1 MRIMALGRLQG
12 AILDNLA
19 ERSHLNTG
27 QLEELKGIDS
37 DLNGSEFDELLL
49 GEYRVSLHQ
58 LNVAKAKAYGVAPF
72 NVKGLDVNRGTWEIL
87 DQEFCN
93 ENGVVPVSC
102 VGKYI
107 VVAFSNPFELTI
119 SSKIA
124 EISGKQ
130 VLTLLSP
137 ERDIKEVLNQ
147 DANSGKK
154 SQFDDV
160 VEAVGIEFGPVE
172 EFYDDSLDD
181 EESVPIIQLANRIVE
196 DAYGLGASDIHI
208 EPQEKEL
215 VVRYR
220 IDGVCQEKLRL
231 PSKVAGSLVARL
243 KIMAN
248 LDIAERRLPQD
259 GRIIFKQFNRKNIDI
274 DLRVATAPLNHGE
287 GIVMRILDKQK
298 STMPLPAI
306 GFAEENLLKYRESI
320 KQPYGMILHCGP
332 TGSGKSMTLYSALN
346 EINSPRIVIRTA
358 EDPIEYTLNGINQ
371 MQMNR
376 QIGLTFA
383 SSLRAFL
390 RQDPDI
396 ILVGEIRDTETAN
409 IAVEAA
415 LTGHLLISTLHTN
428 DAPGTIARLTD
439 MNIEP
444 FMISS
449 SLLCVCAQRLMRR
462 VCKTCRIQYEP
473 KGREK
478 EVLETGINWSG
489 TIFKQNPKG
498 CPRCSNT
505 GFKGRIGIHELMATN
520 DELIEAINK
529 GKETSEIKKIA
540 MRGGMKTLHQDSLLK
555 VKDGIATLPEALAT
569 VPVDMT

>member
-1 MRIMALGRLQG
+1 MALGRLQG
-12 AILDNLA
+12 AIVDNLA

-27 QLEELKGIDS
+27 QLEALKGTDS

-130 VLTLLSP
+130 VVTLLSP

-147 DANSGKK
+147 DANSAKE

-172 EFYDDSLDD
+172 DLDDDSLDD
-181 EESVPIIQLANRIVE
+181 EESAPIIQLANRIVE

-231 PSKVAGSLVARL
+231 PSKVAGSLIARL

-259 GRIIFKQFNRKNIDI
+259 GRIIFKQFTRKNIDI

-298 STMPLPAI
+298 STMPLPAL
-306 GFAEENLLKYRESI
+306 GFAEENLLKYREII

-346 EINSPRIVIRTA
+346 EINSPGIVIRTA

-478 EVLETGINWSG
+478 EVLEAGINWSG
-489 TIFKQNPKG
+489 TIFKHNPKG
-498 CPRCSNT
+498 CPRCSST

-555 VKDGIATLPEALAT
+555 VKDGITTLPEALAT